1 MHLDY
6 WHVCP
11 FGRNKDSFTCWSVA
25 LIWLAQ
31 QQSLRNFK
39 VWLSH
44 LELQTFLPKQYKL
57 GTRISLVALRM
68 FSHMVIKLVLSPEFL
83 PHFPSTFE
91 LLPELT
97 DLSPF
102 HSPGLSP
109 FFWTHSLRPGALHFK
124 YIMSEFSPLGSSPVP
139 HGMTTS
145 WASVLNG
152 QAWNLLSLDM
162 TPYLARNWT
171 RQSAV

>member
-57 GTRISLVALRM
+57 GTRISFVALRM

-109 FFWTHSLRPGALHFK
+109 FFEHTVCGLEPCTLSISCQNSLHWGLAQCLMAWPLAELVFWMDKLGTSYLWT
-124 YIMSEFSPLGSSPVP
+124 
-139 HGMTTS
+139 
-145 WASVLNG
+145 W
-152 QAWNLLSLDM
+152 LL
-162 TPYLARNWT
+162 T
-171 RQSAV
+171 